1 MRIVHGIETFCPE
14 EYAKKQDGAEYGEL
28 IKHRY
33 YSATCEKERNVN
45 ILLPAG
51 YTEEKKYPV
60 LYVLHGIFETEDSMT
75 FTGTA
80 IGNMI
85 AKNAAREMIVVY
97 PYLYASKTS
106 DVCTA
111 INKKN
116 VDAYNNFINDLTNDL
131 MPYMKEHYSIAEG
144 RENTAV
150 LGFSMGGREALA
162 IGLKRPDL
170 FGYVGAIAPA
180 PGLVPAKDWA
190 MEHEG
195 QFREEDLVF
204 SGESPFLLML
214 CCGDSDKVVGQF
226 PASYHKIFLKN
237 RVEHIWWEIPGS
249 DHGDPAIT
257 SGIYNFCRNIF

>member
-1 MRIVHGIETFCPE
+1 MKEKEIEIFCPE
-14 EYAKKQDGAEYGEL
+14 EYTKEKVEIKYGEL
-28 IKHRY
+28 VKSRY
-33 YSATCEKERNVN
+33 YSTTCEKERNVN

-51 YTEEKKYPV
+51 YRPEKKYPV
-60 LYVLHGIFETEDSMT
+60 LYVLHGIFETENNMV
-75 FTGTA
+75 FTGIT

-85 AKNAAREMIVVY
+85 TKGIAREMIVVY
-97 PYLYASKTS
+97 PYIYASKTR

-111 INKKN
+111 INKTH
-116 VDAYNNFINDLTNDL
+116 VAAYNNFIHDLTNDL
-131 MPYMKEHYSIAEG
+131 MPYMKEHYSVAEG

-150 LGFSMGGREALA
+150 VGFSMGGRQALA
-162 IGLKRPDL
+162 IGLQRPDL

-195 QFREEDLVF
+195 QFKEEELVF

-214 CCGDSDKVVGQF
+214 CCGDSDKVVEQF
-226 PASYHKIFLKN
+226 PISYHDIFLRN
-237 RVEHIWWEIPGS
+237 QVEHIWWEIPGS

-257 SGIYNFCRNIF
+257 SGIYNFCKNIF